1 MKTYKVKVPVTV
13 SVTWTQELV
22 ENKENFYIRMKP
34 HINLSGV
41 KGAASLT
48 RVQTG
53 GASRYVLTKAQNELL
68 KQIKMD
74 NEFKKEVKSA
84 ITGKQAQKTEVK
96 VKAPAYTL
104 PKIQTVTT
112 AEDRALG
119 ESLRGQEEREVSRSL
134 STGFSA
140 KELEK
145 FEKGE

>member
-34 HINLSGV
+34 HINLGGV

-53 GASRYVLTKAQNELL
+53 GSSRYVLTKAQNELM

-74 NEFKKEVKSA
+74 NEFKKEIKSA
-84 ITGKQAQKTEVK
+84 IIGKQTQKAVVK
-96 VKAPAYTL
+96 VKAPAQTL
-104 PKIQTVTT
+104 PKIQTQLT
-112 AEDRALG
+112 AEDFATGSFGR
-119 ESLRGQEEREVSRSL
+119 ETLREDTRQL
-134 STGFSA
+134 STGFSSR
-140 KELEK
+140 ELEK